1 MKKAPRPA
9 NEAQRVAAVRTLNLL
24 DTPPEQRFDR
34 ITRLARK
41 LFEVPIA
48 LITLVDADRQW
59 FKSCQGLCIR
69 ETPRDISFCRRAIL
83 SQDGLVVPDALLDER
98 FADNPLVL
106 GETGIRFYAGQPLRA
121 ADGSQVGTVCIKD
134 HRTRSWCAEDGQ
146 LLRDLADLV
155 EDQFHLI
162 EVSETCSTRFRI
174 ANGPKKLYARANNG
188 FGHSW
193 TMPQTGSSCTTTNS

>member
-1 MKKAPRPA
+1 MYPRNA
-9 NEAQRVAAVRTLNLL
+9 TRYLL
-24 DTPPEQRFDR
+24 
-34 ITRLARK
+34 L
-41 LFEVPIA
+41 
-48 LITLVDADRQW
+48 RQ
-59 FKSCQGLCIR
+59 
-69 ETPRDISFCRRAIL
+69 AIL

-162 EVSETCSTRFRI
+162 EVSELQHEIQDRKRAEEALRKSEQRFRTFVDHATDGFFLHDDKFVI
-174 ANGPKKLYARANNG
+174 VDVNRKACESLGYARDELLGMTPVQLRSRYFAG
-188 FGHSW
+188 
-193 TMPQTGSSCTTTNS
+193 PP